1 MVNTLEGIMGAT
13 SVTGT
18 GAGASNGLY
27 KPELQCGGCG
37 CGATEEPTP
46 IVHPPT
52 YCTVKYGAGR
62 SPVSSTSSGPIS
74 RGTCRN

>member
-1 MVNTLEGIMGAT
+1 MAAF

-37 CGATEEPTP
+37 CGSADEPVVP
-46 IVHPPT
+46 VKPPT

-62 SPVSSTSSGPIS
+62 TPIFSTSSGPIS
-74 RGTCRN
+74 RGTCR